1 MNRHSFRW
9 EPLVFGL
16 LFLAVVGNWAI
27 WQAGLLSAD
36 QLVYAAAAGLILLGA
51 VGIMASIAAP
61 RHVPTPLISTK
72 EASDEPEEADP
83 QP

>member
-16 LFLAVVGNWAI
+16 LFLAVVGNWAV
-27 WQAGLLSAD
+27 WKAGLLSAD
-36 QLVYAAAAGLILLGA
+36 QLVYVVAAGLIGLGV
-51 VGIMASIAAP
+51 VGIMASLAAP
-61 RHVPTPLISTK
+61 RSTAIPPIPSK
-72 EASDEPEEADP
+72 EAADEPEEADP

>member
-1 MNRHSFRW
+1 MNRHPFRW

-16 LFLAVVGNWAI
+16 IFLALVGNWAI
-27 WQAGLLSAD
+27 WKAGLLSAD
-36 QLVYAAAAGLILLGA
+36 QLVYVAAAGLIALGV
-51 VGIMASIAAP
+51 VGIMASIATP
-61 RHVPTPLISTK
+61 RHVPTPHLAPQ